1 MYAFTISINMPP
13 STTNFLNIVLNQG
26 QAVVVM
32 RWYTWNILGFLSY
45 CGGISV
51 ISFVV
56 LAVLLSGY
64 QQFVQ
69 NTSMI
74 KRLYG
79 ELSDE
84 GDEDRE
90 EQTFT
95 KSKELFEDRIER
107 HK

>member
-26 QAVVVM
+26 QTVVIL
-32 RWYTWNILGFLSY
+32 RWSTWNFLGFLSY
-45 CGGISV
+45 FGGISV
-51 ISFVV
+51 ISFVI

-64 QQFVQ
+64 QHFVQ

-79 ELSDE
+79 ELYDE
-84 GDEDRE
+84 GDEGSE
-90 EQTFT
+90 KATFT
-95 KSKELFEDRIER
+95 TSRELF
-107 HK
+107 